1 MKKMKLT
8 IANAIAGIL
17 SGMKINK
24 ISDKEIKAVLIKDY
38 LQLKKVLKE
47 AEEEK
52 QELVTKFQSDWQSD
66 IFQVAALRKDNKPI
80 EGHDEYLEAE
90 NDANKEIGRIFN
102 RDAEVE
108 LVPVELD
115 KFVSAIGD
123 EDLTIE
129 TVSFLQDNGILK

>member
-1 MKKMKLT
+1 MEKMKLT
-8 IANAIAGIL
+8 IANAVASIL
-17 SGMKINK
+17 SGIKINK
-24 ISDKEIKAVLIKDY
+24 ISDKEIKSVLIKDY
-38 LQLKKVLKE
+38 IQLKKLLKE
-47 AEEEK
+47 AEEER
-52 QELVTKFQSDWQSD
+52 QELVAKFQSDWQSD
-66 IFQVAALRKDNKPI
+66 IFQVAALRRENKPI

-90 NDANKEIGRIFN
+90 NDANKEISRIFN

-108 LVPVELD
+108 LIPVELD